1 MTGPY
6 AIGIDV
12 GATKIAA
19 ALVTRHGEVVA
30 ERRAD
35 TDAAQGSAAVIAR
48 IAAIAAELHAEADGA
63 VAGVGM
69 GTPGY
74 VDRPAG
80 IVRNA
85 VNLGWREVALAHET
99 AHALAQ
105 KTQTDVPVWIENDA
119 NVQALG
125 EYIFGAAQGVDN
137 FVHVSIGTGLGS
149 GIMVHDELIAG
160 ATYTAAEM
168 GHLSLDPD
176 GRQCACGLRGCVETV
191 VSGPGLVRTV
201 QALREQYATTLPAG
215 DNSLRAEAVVAAA
228 RQGDALAR
236 AALDE
241 TARWLGIAFAIYV
254 SVLNPALIVVGGG
267 LGNSA
272 FDLLVPGARIEL
284 ERRTLPQSHG
294 QLRIAPS
301 QVTSSAVGA
310 SALVWHS
317 RPN

>member
-1 MTGPY
+1 MTGPF

-19 ALVTRHGEVVA
+19 ALVTRQGQVLA

-35 TDAAQGSAAVIAR
+35 TDATQGSAAVIER
-48 IAAIAAELHAEADGA
+48 IATVAGELYTQAEGA
-63 VAGVGM
+63 VVGVGM

-85 VNLGWREVALAHET
+85 VNLGWREVALAVET
-99 AHALAQ
+99 AQALAQ
-105 KTQTDVPVWIENDA
+105 TAQIDVPVWIENDA

-125 EYIFGAAQGVDN
+125 EYIFGAAQGIDN

-149 GIMVHDELIAG
+149 GIVANNDLVAG

-168 GHLSLDPD
+168 GHLSLNPD

-191 VSGPGLVRTV
+191 VSGPGLVKTV
-201 QALREQYATTLPAG
+201 QALRSQYATVLPA
-215 DNSLRAEAVVAAA
+215 DDSLRAEAVVAAA
-228 RQGDALAR
+228 RQDDALAR
-236 AALDE
+236 AALAE
-241 TARWLGIAFAIYV
+241 TARWLGIAFATLV
-254 SVLNPALIVVGGG
+254 GVLNPALIVVGGG

-272 FDLLVPGARIEL
+272 FDLLVPDARVEL

-294 QLRIAPS
+294 QLRIVPS

-317 RPN
+317 QG